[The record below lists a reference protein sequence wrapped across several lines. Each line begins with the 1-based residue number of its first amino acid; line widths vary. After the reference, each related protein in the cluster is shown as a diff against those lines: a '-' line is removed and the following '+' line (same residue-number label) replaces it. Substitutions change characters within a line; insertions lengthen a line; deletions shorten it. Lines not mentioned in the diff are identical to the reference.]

1 MFLFSFLSSLILAS
15 FTYIKGNER
24 SIIVLILIVAL
35 SLFAG
40 ISTHGAD
47 HEMYDN
53 LFESSVISTFEAIFL
68 LIQEPSFFVI
78 PLLCHAVFGPLLYI
92 NISFLIFAFLGVST
106 KILAIKDS
114 RFFFLS
120 IALYCSYSYFFQEMI
135 TIRAGVASGIFLL
148 SIKDLESKNDKGYF
162 LKIFLAFLFHYSSI
176 IFVLIWAL
184 LRAKLSLK
192 IFYCFLAASFAIALL
207 KINLLVLLRFDLL
220 IPKVK
225 IYLDLMELE
234 GNVAINLFNYR
245 ILISLFMLFLFAYK
259 IKILEDEPY
268 FLILFKTH
276 VISLILFFV
285 LSTSAIVFSD
295 RTFDLLAIVQVLLY
309 PFVLLIFKERYV
321 GYLIVFLICFVN
333 LFFLIKISGL
343 FDRYTTWLF

>member
-1 MFLFSFLSSLILAS
+1 MFLLSFLSSLIIAS
-15 FTYIKGNER
+15 FTYIKGNVR
-24 SIIVLILIVAL
+24 SIIVLLLIVSL

-40 ISTHGAD
+40 ISTQSVDYG
-47 HEMYDN
+47 MYRN
-53 LFESSVISTFEAIFL
+53 LFESSVISTFDPIVL
-68 LIQEPSFFVI
+68 LVQEPSFFII
-78 PLLCHAVFGPLLYI
+78 PLFCHAVFGPSYYI
-92 NISFLIFAFLGVST
+92 NVSFLIFAFLGVST

-120 IALYCSYSYFFQEMI
+120 VALYCCYSYFFQEMI

-148 SIKDLESKNDKGYF
+148 AIKDLDNKNDKGYF
-162 LKIFLAFLFHYSSI
+162 LKILLALLFHYSSI
-176 IFVLIWAL
+176 IFVLIWVL
-184 LRAKLSLK
+184 VRLKLSLK
-192 IFYCFLAASFAIALL
+192 VFYSFLAASFAIALL
-207 KINLLVLLRFDLL
+207 KINLLVLLRLDLL

-259 IKILEDEPY
+259 IKVLEDEPY
-268 FLILFKTH
+268 FLTLFKIH
-276 VISLILFFV
+276 LLSLILFFV

-309 PFVLLIFKERYV
+309 PFIILIFKERFV
-321 GYLIVFLICFVN
+321 GYLILFLICSVN
-333 LFFLIKISGL
+333 LFFIVKISGL
-343 FDRYTTWLF
+343 FDHYTTWLF